1 MFNWDSLSTE
11 TIQAWIVTE
20 GLDLTVKFAVFLLIL
35 LAGWILARL
44 IGRIVREGIERSRV
58 QPSPLL
64 KNFIINV
71 TRKTVIILAV
81 IVGLDTLGVDTAA
94 IVAGLGASG
103 LIIGFALKDTLSNFA
118 AGFLLLFYRPFD
130 TGHFVQVGGI
140 EGTVKDMT
148 LVSTVLTTGDNK
160 IITIPNSQVWGKAIT
175 NFTEAELRRI
185 DLVAGIGYDDDVKQA
200 KALFTEIVTG
210 HEKVLSEPAPVVR
223 IKELA
228 DSSVNFDVRPWV
240 RNEDYWGVR
249 AELLEQIKLRC
260 DEEGISIPY
269 PQRDVWLHEV
279 ETPEAA

>member
-1 MFNWDSLSTE
+1 MFNWDALSTE

-20 GLDLTVKFAVFLLIL
+20 GLDLAVKFGVFLLIL
-35 LAGWILARL
+35 LAGWILAR
-44 IGRIVREGIERSRV
+44 IVGRIVQEGIDRSKV

-94 IVAGLGASG
+94 IIAGLGASG

-130 TGHFVQVGGI
+130 TGHYVQVGGI

-148 LVSTVLTTGDNK
+148 LVSTVLNTGDNK

-185 DLVAGIGYDDDVKQA
+185 DLVAGIGYDDDIKQA
-200 KALFTEIVTG
+200 KNLFMEILTS
-210 HEKVLSEPAPVVR
+210 HDKVLSEPAPVVR
-223 IKELA
+223 VKELA

-240 RNEDYWGVR
+240 KNEDYWGVR
-249 AELLEQIKLRC
+249 ADLLEAIKLRC

-269 PQRDVWLHEV
+269 PAQDVFLHEV
-279 ETPEAA
+279 ESPQAA

>member
-1 MFNWDSLSTE
+1 MLNWDALSTE
-11 TIQAWIVTE
+11 TIQAWMVTE
-20 GLDLTVKFAVFLLIL
+20 GLDLAVKFGVFLLIL
-35 LAGWILARL
+35 LAGWILARI
-44 IGRIVREGIERSRV
+44 IGRIVQEGIERSRV
-58 QPSPLL
+58 KPSPLL

-94 IVAGLGASG
+94 IIAGLGASG

-130 TGHFVQVGGI
+130 TSHYVQVGGI

-175 NFTEAELRRI
+175 NFTEAEFRRI

-200 KALFTEIVTG
+200 KALFTDIVTS

-223 IKELA
+223 VKELA

-240 RNEDYWGVR
+240 KNEDYWGVR

-279 ETPEAA
+279 ESPEAA